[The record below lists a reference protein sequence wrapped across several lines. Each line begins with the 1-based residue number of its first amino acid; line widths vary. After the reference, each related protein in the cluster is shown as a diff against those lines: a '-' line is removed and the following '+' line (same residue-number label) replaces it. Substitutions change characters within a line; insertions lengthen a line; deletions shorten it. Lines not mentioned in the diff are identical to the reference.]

1 MWRLIKRPPGSNTLH
16 TKWVFKTKTDAH
28 GEIERLK
35 ARLVAC
41 GNEQVVG
48 VDYQLTFA
56 AVMDMSTVK
65 VILALAVIW
74 GVPVKH
80 GDISNA
86 YVKADKEAHLEIL
99 LQVPQA
105 MTIGQ
110 DALKMV
116 GAATKKEVVL
126 QLRKSLY
133 GLKQAGRLWGQLL
146 HARLLEA
153 GFR

>member
-1 MWRLIKRPPGSNTLH
+1 MN
-16 TKWVFKTKTDAH
+16 
-28 GEIERLK
+28 
-35 ARLVAC
+35 
-41 GNEQVVG
+41 
-48 VDYQLTFA
+48 
-56 AVMDMSTVK
+56 
-65 VILALAVIW
+65 
-74 GVPVKH
+74 
-80 GDISNA
+80 
-86 YVKADKEAHLEIL
+86 IL

-110 DALKMV
+110 DALKML